1 MALEYVDNLI
11 KFKMMV
17 MMIMMMMM
25 MMMMMMVM
33 MITKQAVS
41 RKVKKK

>member
-1 MALEYVDNLI
+1 MLEYVHNLI

-17 MMIMMMMM
+17 MMIMM

>member
-1 MALEYVDNLI
+1 MLEYVDNLI

-25 MMMMMMVM
+25 MMMVM

-41 RKVKKK
+41 WKVKKK